1 MEQVN
6 INGYS
11 LEPRKIKYVEGYVVL
26 SFGRKPRDK
35 YGKKLI
41 DAATKTGTDAAEK
54 LLLKECFK
62 KLQKLE
68 DI

>member
-1 MEQVN
+1 M
-6 INGYS
+6 
-11 LEPRKIKYVEGYVVL
+11 
-26 SFGRKPRDK
+26 SFARKPRDK

-41 DAATKTGTDAAEK
+41 VAATKTGTDAAEK
-54 LLLKECFK
+54 LLLKECFE